1 MPRQVPR
8 QVPRQIPRQVRW
20 EMRWVVRWGVR
31 WELEVGRLLRINQ
44 GGATVV
50 LLREVSLEARR
61 GGGPADGLGLALGGG
76 RC

>member
-8 QVPRQIPRQVRW
+8 QVRWEVRW
-20 EMRWVVRWGVR
+20 EVRREVRREVRWGVR
-31 WELEVGRLLRINQ
+31 RAPLEVGRLLRINQ

-61 GGGPADGLGLALGGG
+61 AGGWLGPWRREMLIY
-76 RC
+76 